1 MSFLPDDYKKPEQGS
16 KYLSP
21 SKIEGEV
28 KIRIL
33 TSAIT
38 GWVDWDNSGEK
49 PKPVRTKEEPATAF
63 DPKRAPRHFWA
74 FAVWNYSEEVV
85 QIMEIPQS
93 TIQNLLISFINDE
106 DWGNPTGYDVRV
118 KKEGKDLKTKYTLT
132 PSNKSVISPEIAE
145 AFGATNI
152 NVEKMFSGDDPFG
165 ESTDEILEEVA
176 EKEEKDLGD
185 LAAAM

>member
-16 KYLSP
+16 KFLSP

-38 GWVDWDNSGEK
+38 GWVDWDNSGDK
-49 PKPVRTKEEPATAF
+49 PKPVRTQEKPEKSFAP
-63 DPKRAPRHFWA
+63 DRAARHFWA
-74 FAVWNYSEEVV
+74 FAVWNYSEECV
-85 QIMEIPQS
+85 QIMEIPQA
-93 TIQNLLISFINDE
+93 TIQDLLISFINDE
-106 DWGNPTGYDVRV
+106 DWGNPTGYDVKV
-118 KKEGKDLKTKYTLT
+118 KKEGEKLLTKYTLT
-132 PSNKSVISPEIAE
+132 PSNKAETSPEIVKAFKE
-145 AFGATNI
+145 AKV